1 MLELKVRLY
10 ARRGR
15 YIYYILYNYILYII
29 YIYKYTILIICCG
42 TYFKTDFTF
51 QCMRISAKHA
61 YRSGAKSISLTKT

>member
-1 MLELKVRLY
+1 MHTFMLELKVRLY

-15 YIYYILYNYILYII
+15 YIYYIL